1 MISVIIPTYN
11 NAKQLINT
19 INNVCDQSY
28 KDIEIIIID
37 DNSTDETKN
46 KILNLHNDKIKYYK
60 NPKNLGVSQSRII
73 GVKKTSGKYIAFI
86 DADDFWGSE
95 KLKNQINFMEK
106 NNLDFVFSIHYK
118 VD

>member
-11 NAKQLINT
+11 NVKQLINT

-37 DNSTDETKN
+37 DNSTDETKD

-73 GVKKTSGKYIAFI
+73 GVKQASGKYIAFI
-86 DADDFWGSE
+86 DDDDIWINE
-95 KLKNQINFMEK
+95 KLSKQYKLIEEK
-106 NNLDFVFSIHYK
+106 NLD
-118 VD
+118 